1 MSPAARSRR
10 RRQPCSNSLMRGM
23 RVTAGPRMLQGPCF
37 DRQITES
44 GSDLTVSCCPGQG
57 FVPCSRNREGGVSMS
72 DPGPVIDVDAEAD
85 QLAIQ
90 AVPGAVFLRLRRERE
105 DGSFRRMFVEM

>member
-1 MSPAARSRR
+1 MP
-10 RRQPCSNSLMRGM
+10 
-23 RVTAGPRMLQGPCF
+23 
-37 DRQITES
+37 
-44 GSDLTVSCCPGQG
+44 
-57 FVPCSRNREGGVSMS
+57 

-105 DGSFRRMFVEM
+105 DGSFRRMFVEMTVDEAIAFRGELDLCIEAAAAAMV